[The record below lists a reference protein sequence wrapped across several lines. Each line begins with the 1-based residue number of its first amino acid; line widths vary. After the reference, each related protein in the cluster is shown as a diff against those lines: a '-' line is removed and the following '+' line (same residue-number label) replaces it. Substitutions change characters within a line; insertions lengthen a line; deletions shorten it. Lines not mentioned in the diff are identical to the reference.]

1 MMQTINLTQNNFK
14 MSPVVYMVQNDTG
27 RSLKMI
33 LDDVTLAGTETGA
46 VAIRRSDGSYYT
58 ITATLVAA
66 DNAFTI
72 EADQALTQPGKTE
85 CQLKVTDSNNDVISS
100 YTFIIMVQPS
110 TDGVPEEQ
118 IGYNVQDLMEAAQ
131 TIISGGF
138 TPEVKAALL
147 QIAAKVTYIDEH
159 GQDYYDALDAAL
171 NPPLNLAY
179 ISAVYTQ
186 SGEVYDND
194 SLDSLKAD
202 LVVTAYYTNGT
213 SETLS
218 SSAYTLSGTLVVGT
232 STITVSYGGKT
243 DEFNVTVTAH
253 WDLNWDYTQGT
264 PIGHGFSHSNT
275 VVGSMVSDGYQIKG
289 TSSGG
294 CNIVLTNNGSA
305 TKGVTEIVFKIT
317 SENSGFI
324 GLHFDVKNFW
334 AYVANRHGN
343 NRKTY
348 YCNTAGVI
356 SASNSTAFGTY
367 ALDTEYKIRFEWDN
381 ANGATLYVN
390 DTPAY
395 TISGALGGTDR
406 ERWMLSSSDTS
417 TTAVIKSIKVRLES

>member
-1 MMQTINLTQNNFK
+1 MQTIDLMQNNFK
-14 MSPVVYMVQNDTG
+14 IPPLVYMVQNDTG
-27 RSLKMI
+27 RTLKMNI
-33 LDDVTLAGTETGA
+33 RDNTLEAGDTAG
-46 VAIRRSDGSYYT
+46 VAINRSDGSYYT
-58 ITATLVAA
+58 ISATRVSGE
-66 DNAFTI
+66 NAFS
-72 EADQALTQPGKTE
+72 ADMTQALTQPGLTK
-85 CQLKVTDSNNDVISS
+85 CQLKVKRSGLVVSS
-100 YTFIIMVQPS
+100 YMFAIMAQPS

-147 QIAAKVTYIDEH
+147 QIAAKVAYIDEH

-213 SETLS
+213 SETLP
-218 SSAYTLSGTLVVGT
+218 SSAYTLTGTLTIGT

-334 AYVANRHGN
+334 AYVANKYGN

-348 YCNTAGVI
+348 YCNTAGVVG
-356 SASNSTAFGTY
+356 SSNSTAFGTY

-381 ANGATLYVN
+381 ANGATLYIN

-406 ERWMLSSSDTS
+406 ERWMLASSDTA